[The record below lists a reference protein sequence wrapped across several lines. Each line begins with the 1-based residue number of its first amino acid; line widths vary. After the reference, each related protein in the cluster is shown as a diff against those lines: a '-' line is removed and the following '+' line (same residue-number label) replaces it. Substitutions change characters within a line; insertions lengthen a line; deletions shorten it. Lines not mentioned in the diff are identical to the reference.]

1 MTLLPRRF
9 WLLEVSS
16 QLFSADYR
24 IIRNYKSVMYSLPLY
39 VHTHQVYLLEQHSE
53 SFEIWSAIIKINTE
67 GKSLIMKLG
76 PDVYTY

>member
-1 MTLLPRRF
+1 
-9 WLLEVSS
+9 
-16 QLFSADYR
+16 
-24 IIRNYKSVMYSLPLY
+24 MYSLPLY

-53 SFEIWSAIIKINTE
+53 SFEIWSAIIKINPE